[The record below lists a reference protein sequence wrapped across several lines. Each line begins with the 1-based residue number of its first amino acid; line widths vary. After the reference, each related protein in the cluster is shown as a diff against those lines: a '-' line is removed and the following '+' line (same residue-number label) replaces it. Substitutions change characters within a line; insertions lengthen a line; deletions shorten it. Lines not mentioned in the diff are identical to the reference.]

1 VIPYDLYEKFIK
13 QIEAEYGG
21 TYSDADHK
29 AIRNL
34 LEKRVWNE
42 RKTMEAAMLAV
53 KEWASKMK
61 GLPDCA
67 VIRQALDRYEEENQI
82 SLRPKEPAFNSTL
95 PSLTEINAEKEEA
108 QVGIYAE
115 AEKRGIN
122 VHEEG
127 WMLKYFYALQET
139 QK

>member
-1 VIPYDLYEKFIK
+1 MIPSDLYEKFI
-13 QIEAEYGG
+13 QQVEFEYGG

-29 AIRNL
+29 AIRKL

-67 VIRQALDRYEEENQI
+67 VARQALDRYEEENQV
-82 SLRPKEPAFNSTL
+82 SLRPKEPGFKSTL
-95 PSLTEINAEKEEA
+95 PSLAEINVEKEEA
-108 QVGIYAE
+108 RVGIYAE
-115 AEKRGIN
+115 AEQRGIDVN
-122 VHEEG
+122 KEG
-127 WMLKYFYALQET
+127 WMLKYFYALQEN